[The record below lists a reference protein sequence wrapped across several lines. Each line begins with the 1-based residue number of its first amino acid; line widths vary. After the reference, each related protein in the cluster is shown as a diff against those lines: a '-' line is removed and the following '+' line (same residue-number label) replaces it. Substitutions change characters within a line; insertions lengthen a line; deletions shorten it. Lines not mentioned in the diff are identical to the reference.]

1 VFFIISQY
9 IKTDGAK
16 NFGPLYY
23 CFFGGNLCH
32 QRFRSLGVS
41 LLNCY
46 YVMVYGVNTDI
57 CVCLCTENICQL
69 RNINNIIV
77 FLNL

>member
-1 VFFIISQY
+1 MFFIISQY

-32 QRFRSLGVS
+32 QRVRSLGVS

-46 YVMVYGVNTDI
+46 FVMVYGVNT
-57 CVCLCTENICQL
+57 TF
-69 RNINNIIV
+69 NNISVIV
-77 FLNL
+77 IV